1 MRISDWSSD
10 VCSSDLDPPIGAG
23 ARDPLQ
29 IDALGFGDARGKRA
43 DLDPVGQ
50 ARARQHRLR
59 PGSWSWSGGPCHHCG
74 GGGARRDRLRLG
86 LWPDER
92 SEEHTSQLQSLMRN
106 PYAVFWLIKKTTPP
120 TTYHKTHTTS

>member
-1 MRISDWSSD
+1 MRISDWSST
-10 VCSSDLDPPIGAG
+10 CALPIC

-86 LWPDER
+86 LWPDEWLWFGRGGPR
-92 SEEHTSQLQSLMRN
+92 SEEHTSELQALMRSS
-106 PYAVFWLIKKTTPP
+106 YTVFCLKK
-120 TTYHKTHTTS
+120 K